1 MRRRAG
7 NSFTLPATGAA
18 AIGFGS
24 GEGGVG
30 VAVTELDAAGNG
42 VGS

>member
-7 NSFTLPATGAA
+7 NSFTLPAAGAA
-18 AIGFGS
+18 AVGFGC
-24 GEGGVG
+24 GCV
-30 VAVTELDAAGNG
+30 VAAAATELDAAGNG